1 MAECSGNLSGLK
13 AEKCSNRLIHAVTE
27 FEDITLQYNIGLGYA
42 RMFSRQSFKPA
53 VALKVGKVFY
63 RFSCT
68 RNWSIRARQEGDLFN
83 AELFQKKK
91 KKPQIYVSCMTAD
104 AAEIFSKLAAWN
116 AILQEMRDHISMN
129 FKIYYSTISSP
140 WFLKMVWFVQV
151 EEAVALWQAWVISL
165 GTIHCKAQAVMDS
178 FLPAREPHWAITQP
192 QSLA

>member
-91 KKPQIYVSCMTAD
+91 KKNPRSTFLAWQLMQQKYSANWQLEMPSCRKWEITSVWTLRSITAL
-104 AAEIFSKLAAWN
+104 SVV
-116 AILQEMRDHISMN
+116 
-129 FKIYYSTISSP
+129 P
-140 WFLKMVWFVQV
+140 GFLKWCD
-151 EEAVALWQAWVISL
+151 L
-165 GTIHCKAQAVMDS
+165 C
-178 FLPAREPHWAITQP
+178 R
-192 QSLA
+192 